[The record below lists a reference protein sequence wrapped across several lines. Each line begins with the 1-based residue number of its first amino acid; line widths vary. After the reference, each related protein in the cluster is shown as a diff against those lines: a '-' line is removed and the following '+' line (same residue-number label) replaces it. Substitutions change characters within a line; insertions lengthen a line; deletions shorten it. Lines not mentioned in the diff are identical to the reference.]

1 MTEPLNLISRPLDLT
16 KCRMDDDDDEADV
29 DDPDS
34 VYGMLMSVTAAGD
47 QLSCV
52 CGRAFDV
59 SAMDAFSG
67 HVTSS
72 VAAETDD
79 VAENDPPG
87 NPFGGVVMTAHSSM
101 PAIPTSSMTSASDVV
116 SRCPVRSVSLCQ
128 QDDVGMR
135 CYDDGF
141 GRLLSVDED
150 RLATRFASS
159 IWRVFGIFA
168 LS

>member
-67 HVTSS
+67 HVTSCAKS
-72 VAAETDD
+72 KLT
-79 VAENDPPG
+79 PYR
-87 NPFGGVVMTAHSSM
+87 
-101 PAIPTSSMTSASDVV
+101 SDVKN
-116 SRCPVRSVSLCQ
+116 
-128 QDDVGMR
+128 
-135 CYDDGF
+135 
-141 GRLLSVDED
+141 
-150 RLATRFASS
+150 
-159 IWRVFGIFA
+159 VFYV
-168 LS
+168 